1 MDSIPYG
8 GPWTED
14 KLEILRRY
22 LDKYT
27 TALKYKGFRLIYVD
41 AFAGPGWRTQKS
53 VYTTDYN
60 DFQELHKGSPQIA
73 LEVDDKQFDKLIFI
87 EKDPIKV
94 AGLNKLKVKFPERN
108 IEIIEGDAN
117 KEIPKICRGLHRR
130 DRAVVFLDPFATAVD
145 WITIEIIAQTQKI
158 DCWILFPLMAV
169 TRMMSKDKTHS
180 PAIDSQLDRIFGG
193 EEWQT
198 LYETNPQR
206 SLLYDIPEYKRAH
219 YAEIAKLYR
228 TKLNSIFAKL
238 APTERS
244 LHNSTGVKI
253 FELFFAVSNP
263 NPRAISAAINIA
275 DHILENW

>member
-1 MDSIPYG
+1 MDSMHYG
-8 GPWTED
+8 GPWTEE

-22 LDKYT
+22 LNEYT

-53 VYTTDYN
+53 VYTTKYN

-73 LEVDDKQFDKLIFI
+73 LEVDNKRFDKLVFI
-87 EKDPIKV
+87 EKEPNKV
-94 AGLNKLKVKFPERN
+94 AELNKLKVSFPERD

-117 KEIPKICRGLHRR
+117 KEIPTICKALRKN

-145 WITIEIIAQTQKI
+145 WITVEIIAQTQKI

-169 TRMMSKDKTHS
+169 TRMMSNNRQHS
-180 PAIDSQLDRIFGG
+180 STIDTQLDRIFGG
-193 EEWQT
+193 RDWDT
-198 LYETNPQR
+198 LYSEKRQM
-206 SLLYDIPEYKRAH
+206 SWLCKQPEQERTH

-228 TKLNSIFAKL
+228 RKLNSIFAKV

-244 LHNSTGVKI
+244 LHNSKGSNI

-263 NPRAISAAINIA
+263 NQRAISAAINIA
-275 DHILENW
+275 DHILKNW